1 MATACY
7 GRRMTTGD
15 VGIPITDAS
24 EIGELVREA
33 RLQSGTSQAAL
44 AEAAGVG
51 RQWLN
56 EFELGKKPSAPIDMV
71 LRVLAQMKTSL
82 VLLHGADATSKY
94 RHDQEKEWDGVGE
107 IDLDDIVDRLPDEG
121 SP

>member
-1 MATACY
+1 MAT
-7 GRRMTTGD
+7 GGD
-15 VGIPITDAS
+15 AVSITDAS
-24 EIGELVREA
+24 EIGELVRDT

-44 AEAAGVG
+44 ARAAGVG

-82 VLLHGADATSKY
+82 VLLHSDDVRSKD
-94 RHDQEKEWDGVGE
+94 RHDQDEEWDTVGE
-107 IDLDDIVDRLPDEG
+107 IDLDDIVERLPDEG
-121 SP
+121 RYGRR

>member
-1 MATACY
+1 
-7 GRRMTTGD
+7 MTTGD
-15 VGIPITDAS
+15 VAIPISDAS

-71 LRVLAQMKTSL
+71 LRVLTQTQTAL
-82 VLLHGADATSKY
+82 VLQRGDGLGLKA
-94 RHDQEKEWDGVGE
+94 RHDQETEWGRVGQ
-107 IDLDDIVDRLPDEG
+107 IDIDNIVDGPPTGDW
-121 SP
+121 P